1 MATSLGEGIALQGR
15 TNIAEQ
21 IGRMQ
26 FQAGEAEKNRQA
38 KLAIAGAEKAAKQE
52 EQDLKKFALPSGAFH
67 RLVLPDV
74 QKTQVKYLDE
84 FRKLKQENPQTYQNA
99 VGELAAAYDREMAV
113 YATRSKDL
121 NAYDLMTATQ
131 DKGSSYFSNNWKK
144 FNTAYENASDWN
156 SLVGG
161 LEKAGWQPDAQLG
174 LRPNGSINYT
184 PVKRSDPQK
193 LIEAEIFKI
202 PTVEFKSSIK
212 GQKYGYS
219 TEIMKLRPVTR
230 EISPLGVSVQ
240 EVAQYNPTLGQN
252 AASIEDVVDD
262 FLLYSPK
269 DMVFQYADQNSLN
282 YQTDDSGQLTEE
294 SYAQIKDHIMG
305 WAEKYSSPTVQ
316 RSFVR
321 EHQPL
326 PVDRE
331 EGSVAAFVPS
341 VGIYASTYGGD
352 STFEFGNLPYSFDKD
367 PQQIPGKPIDTFT
380 SDFNPL
386 DKPATLQNVKATQ
399 VVLLGV
405 DNTGKPIKVDPN
417 NPANSKGN
425 LVGVD
430 LFVQLQSGSGPYY
443 YKKIDSYASITNQFL
458 KKPNNQLE
466 AEIKRMNLR
475 AAKYDTLIQ
484 KRREVSGYTWDALIA
499 QPE

>member
-38 KLAIAGAEKAAKQE
+38 KLAIVGAEKAAKQE
-52 EQDLKKFALPSGAFH
+52 EQDLKKFALPSGTFH

-156 SLVGG
+156 SLLAE
-161 LEKAGWQPDAQLG
+161 LEKTGWQPDAQLG

-212 GQKYGYS
+212 GQRYGYS
-219 TEIMKLRPVTR
+219 TEIVKLRPVTR

-269 DMVFQYADQNSLN
+269 DMVFQYADQNNLN
-282 YQTDDSGQLTEE
+282 YQTDDTGQLTEQ

-305 WAEKYSSPTVQ
+305 WAEKYSSPTIQ

-331 EGSVAAFVPS
+331 EGSVATFVPT
-341 VGIYASTYGGD
+341 VDVYASTVGGD
-352 STFEFGNLPYSFDKD
+352 NTFQFGNLSYSFDKD
-367 PQQIPGKPIDTFT
+367 AQQIAASPSNTFT
-380 SDFNPL
+380 DSFNPVNASQNL
-386 DKPATLQNVKATQ
+386 SNVKASQ
-399 VVLLGV
+399 LVLLGV
-405 DNTGKPIKVDPN
+405 DKTGKPIKVDPN
-417 NPANSKGN
+417 KVGNSKEN
-425 LVGVD
+425 LAGVD
-430 LFVQLQSGSGPYY
+430 LFVQLQSGGYNYY
-443 YKKIDSYASITNQFL
+443 QRIENYGIITSQFL

-466 AEIKRMNLR
+466 AEIKRMNAR
-475 AAKYDTLIQ
+475 AAQY
-484 KRREVSGYTWDALIA
+484 DALIA
-499 QPE
+499 KRKQNRGYTWETLIAQP